1 MSGSDPAQAGGQE
14 RRRLTTSLPTRII
27 TYAWG
32 EKYLDEL
39 LSLSLPAVLAPG
51 NLPYVASVAPCEF
64 VILTQEAFFG
74 KVINDPAVLRIK
86 ELCHVHL
93 MGLDDLIA
101 APDKYGMTLTYAL
114 HRGFA
119 DLGRAMTDSWLIF
132 LNADFILAD
141 GSWRTLLAH
150 LARGERIVA
159 SPSYCVKASH
169 VVPELR
175 KHINFSTSTLSI
187 ASRDLAGLTLQNR
200 HNTINGKTVNRP
212 FFSVRQMDQF
222 YWEVNES
229 TLIGHQ
235 MPVAIV
241 GMRPERHVRE
251 PNSFWDHGLMREF
264 CPEAEICV
272 IGDSDDFL
280 MMELREKNVAADQ
293 IILTRRTPKEI
304 GNLMILWVTPYQ
316 RELAKYPLTLHS
328 GDLPPNLDVA
338 RAQLRA
344 FMDVVLSYAPTSL
357 PSHVEHPQW
366 EYHWLPFQEARH
378 RYLSARL
385 GSITSTMP
393 PPESLS
399 ELDRIWWQLDGL
411 EKRQRRE
418 FEINN
423 LAAQKRALIQ
433 GVIDHLDEESR
444 KRCKEIGSQIL
455 SELLKIGAQPSEV
468 EPTAEIFPNVLM
480 NTRTKGCTASQS
492 PHLMPESIVRFVE
505 RDAILL
511 RYETRATLHTML
523 EQVDREEQQYIAAT
537 KVEQESAR
545 RPLQLEYERLL
556 HRRVKSAAIP
566 HVTLHSGPVTN
577 IGASGS
583 SMIAQLVRGGYRRI
597 FGQFPRFTQLH
608 PHWAASRHLVRLVDS
623 AAQSGAKD
631 VIAVIGRSGIPD
643 TVADHLH
650 GLHARISLDELL
662 NGNIAKA
669 LDEPTKFDLCICNLD
684 ISEGNKFRDIIT
696 MVAPCMRRGGKII
709 GFLPNFDLN
718 PSLLTS
724 FDFVLDFQ
732 DSGTIFYAGSADS
745 AKLVRRLCRMGSGQR
760 RLVSFIRLAL
770 QLLTM
775 APRTLMVNRKE
786 AAATDQH
793 LLPETCTSITIEV
806 VVN

>member
-14 RRRLTTSLPTRII
+14 RRKLTTALPTRII

-64 VILTQEAFFG
+64 VILTQEDFFD

-86 ELCHVHL
+86 ELCPVHL
-93 MGLDDLIA
+93 MGLDDLIV

-119 DLGRAMTDSWLIF
+119 DLGHAMTNSWLIF

-159 SPSYCVKASH
+159 SPSYCVKASD
-169 VVPELR
+169 VIPKLR
-175 KHINFSTSTLSI
+175 KRINFSTSTLSI
-187 ASRDLAGLTLQNR
+187 ASRDLAELTLQNR
-200 HNTINGKTVNRP
+200 HNSIHGKTVNRP
-212 FFSVRQMDQF
+212 FFTVRHMDQF

-251 PNSFWDHGLMREF
+251 PNSFWDHGLMREL

-280 MMELREKNVAADQ
+280 MMELREKNVGVDQ

-328 GDLPPNLDVA
+328 GNLPPNLDVA

-344 FMDVVLSYAPTSL
+344 FMDEVLSYAPTCL

-385 GSITSTMP
+385 DSITSTMP

-433 GVIDHLDEESR
+433 GAIDHLDEESR

-455 SELLKIGAQPSEV
+455 TELLKVEPQLSEV
-468 EPTAEIFPNVLM
+468 DPTAEIFPKVLM
-480 NTRTKGCTASQS
+480 NTRTKGCSASQS
-492 PHLMPESIVRFVE
+492 PYLIPESIVRFVE
-505 RDAILL
+505 QK
-511 RYETRATLHTML
+511 ATLHRML
-523 EQVDREEQQYIAAT
+523 EQVNREERRYITAT
-537 KVEQESAR
+537 KVEQESTR

-556 HRRVKSAAIP
+556 HRRVKSAAVP
-566 HVTLHSGPVTN
+566 HVTLHNGPITN
-577 IGASGS
+577 TKASDS
-583 SMIAQLVRGGYRRI
+583 RMIAQLVRGGYRRV
-597 FGQFPRFTQLH
+597 FGQFPRFTPLH

-631 VIAVIGRSGIPD
+631 VITVIGRSGMPD
-643 TVADHLH
+643 RVADHLH

-669 LDEPTKFDLCICNLD
+669 LDEHTKFDLCICNLD

-696 MVAPCMRRGGKII
+696 MVTPCMRRGGKII

-732 DSGTIFYAGSADS
+732 DSGTIFYAGSAES
-745 AKLVRRLCRMGSGQR
+745 AKLARRLFQMGPSHR

-770 QLLTM
+770 QLLTI

-793 LLPETCTSITIEV
+793 LLPEICTSITIEV
-806 VVN
+806 VVK